1 MRVWF
6 RFRAV
11 FLIKHVD
18 NSTAIVDFKS
28 LTCCFKP
35 LGIAA
40 SQVSILVCKIAAFK
54 DRGTGFCNFVP
65 DGSVFLLFC
74 FDTNVLYK

>member
-6 RFRAV
+6 RFQAV

-35 LGIAA
+35 LGIAV
-40 SQVSILVCKIAAFK
+40 SQVSILIREIAAFI
-54 DRGTGFCNFVP
+54 DRGVGFCNFVP
-65 DGSVFLLFC
+65 DGTVFRAFLL
-74 FDTNVLYK
+74 